1 MGKRGMGLHI
11 RLLGA
16 VEIEVGGVTAGLPP
30 GRRLRALAGW
40 LALHPGPHPRARLAA
55 WLWPDV
61 PDACARASLRSAVW
75 ELRAALGPRGAPF
88 LVSDRDSVGFRGAGL
103 HVDVTQFQ
111 QLAAGGRLAEA
122 VGLCRGELLYQ
133 LDDDWV
139 FEARE
144 QHTQRLA
151 GVLGRLAR
159 QAAGDGRPDAA
170 VAWAGRR
177 AALCPLD
184 EAAGRELIRR
194 LADSGDLPG
203 ALVAYDRLRRRLR
216 DELGLGPARATRRL
230 AGRLRAQRPAARA
243 AVAAPTVAGAGVAG
257 AGVAGAGGPGHA
269 GLTEPATAAGPG
281 AAPTGAAPPG
291 AGPAMT
297 GRGGRLAGRRNEV
310 AALTAA
316 WRASQ
321 SGAGRAVV
329 LTGEGGIG
337 KTSLA
342 DNLLAQARRQ
352 RAATVTASAG
362 AAHPFSLWPEV
373 LSGVLAVCGGPPP
386 DACWAGDLA
395 ALHPAFGPPPPASL
409 LGSQRGRLFE
419 AVVALL
425 GWACRQRPLAL
436 ALDDLHLADAAS
448 LDLLGY
454 AGRRAAGMR
463 VLFILARRQLPPR
476 PELES
481 VLAVLRAHGVLDA
494 ELVLPGL
501 PAATVRRL
509 ACRTARLAPGEADQV
524 AAVAGGNPLL
534 AVAAAQALRRG
545 DIPAGLS
552 GAVAAATR
560 GLRPAARRFLELA
573 ALAGRDLRPPDLAV
587 LPLPDPAAAATE
599 ALGCGLLRPAGDGV
613 GYRHPL
619 LRDAVS
625 GQIPGPQR
633 GRLRGLLGAALAAP
647 PG

>member
-1 MGKRGMGLHI
+1 MGLHI

-16 VEIEVGGVTAGLPP
+16 VEIEVDGVPAGLPP

-55 WLWPDV
+55 RLWPDV

-75 ELRAALGPRGAPF
+75 ELRRALGPRGAAF
-88 LVSDRDSVGFRGAGL
+88 VVSDRDSVGFRGAGL

-111 QLAAGGRLAEA
+111 RLAASGRLAEA
-122 VGLCRGELLYQ
+122 VGLCQGELLCQ

-144 QHTQRLA
+144 QHAHRLA

-159 QAAGDGRPDAA
+159 QAASDGRPGAA
-170 VAWAGRR
+170 VAWSGRR
-177 AALCPLD
+177 VALCPLD
-184 EAAGRELIRR
+184 EAAGRDLIRR

-230 AGRLRAQRPAARA
+230 AGRLREQRP
-243 AVAAPTVAGAGVAG
+243 VAGTGMASSTGR
-257 AGVAGAGGPGHA
+257 HA
-269 GLTEPATAAGPG
+269 GQAAGPREAPP
-281 AAPTGAAPPG
+281 AAPAPG
-291 AGPAMT
+291 VAVT
-297 GRGGRLAGRRNEV
+297 GRGGRLAGRRGEV

-321 SGAGRAVV
+321 SGTGRAVV

-342 DNLLAQARRQ
+342 GNLLAQASRQ

-362 AAHPFSLWPEV
+362 AAHPFGLWSEV

-386 DACWAGDLA
+386 DTCWAGDLA

-419 AVVALL
+419 AVVALI
-425 GWACRQRPLAL
+425 GWACRHHPLAL

-454 AGRRAAGMR
+454 AGRRVAGMR
-463 VLFILARRQLPPR
+463 VLFILGQRQLPPR
-476 PELES
+476 AELES
-481 VLAVLRAHGVLDA
+481 VLVVLRAQGVMDA
-494 ELVLPGL
+494 ELALPGL

-509 ACRTARLAPGEADQV
+509 AWRTARLSAGDADRV
-524 AAVAGGNPLL
+524 AAVAGGNPRL
-534 AVAAAQALRRG
+534 AVAAAQALRHG
-545 DIPAGLS
+545 DFPAGLG
-552 GAVAAATR
+552 GAIAAATR

-573 ALAGRDLRPPDLAV
+573 ALAGRDLRPPDLAA

-633 GRLRGLLGAALAAP
+633 GRLRALLGTALATP